1 MKTFEFLTKANKWQ
15 AIVDNG
21 YADKKKSG
29 VPCRIVH
36 ENGSYKVI
44 ANVDAIPEGMD
55 TRFKAGQSDTTDQ
68 HGNTIE
74 AVPTL
79 KVALDNLAKT
89 GQTVL
94 PA

>member
-29 VPCRIVH
+29 VPCRIIH
-36 ENGSYKVI
+36 ENGSWKVI

-55 TRFKAGQSDTTDQ
+55 TRFKA
-68 HGNTIE
+68 E
-74 AVPTL
+74 PVPTL
-79 KVALDNLAKT
+79 KVALENLAKT

>member
-1 MKTFEFLTKANKWQ
+1 MKTFQFLTKANKWQ

-21 YADKKKSG
+21 YADKKKQG

-36 ENGSYKVI
+36 ENGSWKVI
-44 ANVDAIPEGMD
+44 ANVEAMPEGMD
-55 TRFKAGQSDTTDQ
+55 TRFKAEPVPSLM
-68 HGNTIE
+68 E
-74 AVPTL
+74 AI
-79 KVALDNLAKT
+79 DNLAKT

>member
-1 MKTFEFLTKANKWQ
+1 MKTFEFLNLNQERPQWEEIEDK
-15 AIVDNG
+15 G

-36 ENGSYKVI
+36 ENGSWKVI
-44 ANVDAIPEGMD
+44 ANV
-55 TRFKAGQSDTTDQ
+55 
-68 HGNTIE
+68 E
-74 AVPTL
+74 AVPEGY
-79 KVALDNLAKT
+79 KVRFKSPLPSRIQATVPSLEEALENLAKT

>member
-29 VPCRIVH
+29 VPCRIIH
-36 ENGSYKVI
+36 ENGSWKVI

-55 TRFKAGQSDTTDQ
+55 TRFKAEAPVKVQQ
-68 HGNTIE
+68 E
-74 AVPTL
+74 AVT
-79 KVALDNLAKT
+79 A
-89 GQTVL
+89 
-94 PA
+94 